1 MSTNLVENT
10 AEAYSATEQTSQTVE
25 NTADQSVAAS
35 LGLNTQLF
43 AFQFL
48 NFAIVSVILWFLIL
62 KPLIKKMEERKNII
76 DDSLDKAKEI
86 ETKLQMS
93 EQVYQEKIDEAK
105 VSANKVLEDTYKKSE
120 EMAIEMK
127 DNAKMEI
134 EQLVKQ
140 AKSKIEAEK
149 NAMIEGVKNNSVE
162 LVMLAVEKII
172 REKMDSSKD
181 KEIIEEA
188 LKNLKK

>member
-1 MSTNLVENT
+1 MPNTQPVETT
-10 AEAYSATEQTSQTVE
+10 ATDQTTTETEVQG
-25 NTADQSVAAS
+25 VAAS

-43 AFQFL
+43 VFQL
-48 NFAIVSVILWFLIL
+48 INFVIVAIILWFLIL
-62 KPLIKKMEERKNII
+62 KPLIKKMEERKKII
-76 DDSLDKAKEI
+76 DDSLNKAKEV

-105 VSANKVLEDTYKKSE
+105 VNANKVLEETYKKSE
-120 EMAIEMK
+120 EMAVEMK
-127 DNAKMEI
+127 ENAKEEI

-162 LVMLAVEKII
+162 LVMLAVEKIL

-181 KEIIEEA
+181 KRIIEEA

>member
-1 MSTNLVENT
+1 MPNTQPVETT
-10 AEAYSATEQTSQTVE
+10 ATDHTITETEGQG
-25 NTADQSVAAS
+25 VAAS

-43 AFQFL
+43 V
-48 NFAIVSVILWFLIL
+48 IILWFLIL
-62 KPLIKKMEERKNII
+62 KPLIKKMEERKKII
-76 DDSLDKAKEI
+76 DDSLDKAKEV

-105 VSANKVLEDTYKKSE
+105 VNANKVLEETYKKSE
-120 EMAIEMK
+120 EMAVEMK
-127 DNAKMEI
+127 ENAKEEI

-162 LVMLAVEKII
+162 LIMLAVEKIL

-181 KEIIEEA
+181 KKIIEEA